1 MRIFFDHRIHCSGFI
16 FREKKYLRKIE
27 RENIIKHNIPDF
39 YLNKIRSGDDYK
51 SPTGE
56 IIKNK
61 QITKKARQANSYAY
75 CSDTR
80 FKKSISKK
88 LVELIFYI
96 MSLLFTKNIKTL
108 QKDRALNCIQA
119 AYIANEAQVKCLLL
133 GHFSKRYKDVNLL
146 KIEAQKVFKNV
157 ILAEMVCN

>member
-1 MRIFFDHRIHCSGFI
+1 M
-16 FREKKYLRKIE
+16 
-27 RENIIKHNIPDF
+27 
-39 YLNKIRSGDDYK
+39 NKIRSGDDYK

-96 MSLLFTKNIKTL
+96 MSLLLMKNIKSL
-108 QKDRALNCIQA
+108 QKRQDIQLHCKLLS
-119 AYIANEAQVKCLLL
+119 IAKEAQVKCLLL
-133 GHFSKRYKDVNLL
+133 GHFSKRYKDINLL

-157 ILAEMVCN
+157 ILAESGMQLNFKEIIQNN

>member
-1 MRIFFDHRIHCSGFI
+1 MIIEFI
-16 FREKKYLRKIE
+16 VVALFSEKKVFKKNRK
-27 RENIIKHNIPDF
+27 RKHNKAQYSRF

-88 LVELIFYI
+88 ISGI
-96 MSLLFTKNIKTL
+96 DLLYHESTFNEKHKNLAKKTGHST
-108 QKDRALNCIQA
+108 ALQA
-119 AYIANEAQVKCLLL
+119 AT
-133 GHFSKRYKDVNLL
+133 SPMRL
-146 KIEAQKVFKNV
+146 KSNVFF
-157 ILAEMVCN
+157 